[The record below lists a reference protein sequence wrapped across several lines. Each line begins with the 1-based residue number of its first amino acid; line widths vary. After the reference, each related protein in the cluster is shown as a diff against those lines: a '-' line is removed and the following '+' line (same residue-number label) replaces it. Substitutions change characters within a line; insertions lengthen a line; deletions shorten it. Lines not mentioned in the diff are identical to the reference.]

1 MIRLDKYLSDSG
13 FFTRRE
19 ASRLIRAGA
28 VSVDGSPCRDPAH
41 KIDEVAAS
49 VTANG
54 QPVGYARVRWFMLN
68 KPADTVSTTD
78 DDPKSVMNLLPPELR
93 RIGLFPC
100 GRLDIDTTGLLLLT
114 NDGPAAHDLL
124 SPKKH
129 CEKTYR
135 FTCLP
140 LGDEQVRRLEEGIE
154 LADFTSKP
162 CRVTL
167 DDPAHDREHGRIA
180 VTEGKYHQI
189 KRMFLAVGSEIL
201 ALERTVFAGIPLD
214 PDLAPGEWRALTPAE
229 IEILH
234 QNHIPD
240 TGDSHGHIE
249 TTQR

>member
-13 FFTRRE
+13 LFTRRE

-28 VSVDGSPCRDPAH
+28 VTVGGSPCRDPSV
-41 KIDEVAAS
+41 KIDEQTADVS
-49 VTANG
+49 ANG
-54 QPVGYARVRWFMLN
+54 QPVGYARVRWFMLS

-78 DDPKSVMNLLPPELR
+78 GSPKSVMNLFPPELR

-100 GRLDIDTTGLLLLT
+100 GRLDLDTTGLLLLT

-129 CEKTYR
+129 CEKRYR
-135 FTCLP
+135 FVCRPIGET
-140 LGDEQVRRLEEGIE
+140 EVRRLEEGVA
-154 LADFTSKP
+154 LSDFTSKP
-162 CRVTL
+162 CRIVL
-167 DDPAHDREHGRIA
+167 DDPEHGEIT

-201 ALERTVFAGIPLD
+201 SLSRVMFAGIPLD
-214 PDLAPGEWRALTPAE
+214 ASLAPGEWRELTPEE

-234 QNHIPD
+234 RNHSD
-240 TGDSHGHIE
+240 TGG
-249 TTQR
+249 